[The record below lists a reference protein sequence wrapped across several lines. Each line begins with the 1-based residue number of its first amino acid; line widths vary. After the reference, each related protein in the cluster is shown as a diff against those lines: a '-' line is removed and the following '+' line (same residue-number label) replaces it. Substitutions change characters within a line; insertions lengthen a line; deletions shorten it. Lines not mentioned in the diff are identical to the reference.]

1 MPDAQT
7 SNQPARRGFTL
18 VELLVVIAIIV
29 LLIALLLPALA
40 GVRRAGKR
48 SATQN
53 MMNTFTNAVSSFSN
67 DNGSRMPGYFSAAQM
82 GAGTNETQ
90 GMSAMENVM
99 IELGGPDVLVGDYTG
114 FGSDV
119 NRDTG
124 DRTGGIISIAPFEND
139 RADAAVVNTQLIGAS
154 GAYFAPDSQYLKIMK
169 EEEGQQITM
178 RAKGQHLMPDVVD
191 AFGNPLLV
199 WVKDE
204 NARGSIDPESGSVK
218 NPFDPDGYFQFA
230 QINSDDG
237 PAWFYLASN
246 VCFLGDG
253 ATNIGISGANQQ
265 SLSALGTLQS
275 DGTTELTGVNR
286 VKSLVT
292 LLASPSY
299 YALKSGETLDTVDV
313 KEIYPSRPRGNLIV
327 QSAGVDG
334 LFLGTSDAGWA
345 ANAETDG
352 GEYRIDF
359 GFNFKNGNQR
369 HTDEDGKSI
378 TFDIANEF
386 DDLIG
391 SVN

>member
-67 DNGSRMPGYFSAAQM
+67 DNGSRMPGYFSASQM

-99 IELGGPDVLVGDYTG
+99 IELGGTDVFVSRRGE
-114 FGSDV
+114 FSGSLSDG
-119 NRDTG
+119 T
-124 DRTGGIISIAPFEND
+124 IAIAPFDNN
-139 RADAAVVNTQLIGAS
+139 ADEAAVVNTQLIGAS
-154 GAYFAPDSQYLKIMK
+154 GAYFAPDAQYLKVMK
-169 EEEGQQITM
+169 EEEGQQITV
-178 RAKGQHLMPDVVD
+178 RAGGQHLMPDVVD

-204 NARGSIDPESGSVK
+204 NARGSIDPE
-218 NPFDPDGYFQFA
+218 NNDPDGYFQFA
-230 QINSDDG
+230 QINSDDD

-246 VCFLGDG
+246 VCFLGEG

-275 DGTTELTGVNR
+275 DGTTALSDENR

-313 KEIYPSRPRGNLIV
+313 EEIYPSRPRGNLIV
-327 QSAGVDG
+327 QSGGVDG

-359 GFNFKNGNQR
+359 GFNFKNGSQR